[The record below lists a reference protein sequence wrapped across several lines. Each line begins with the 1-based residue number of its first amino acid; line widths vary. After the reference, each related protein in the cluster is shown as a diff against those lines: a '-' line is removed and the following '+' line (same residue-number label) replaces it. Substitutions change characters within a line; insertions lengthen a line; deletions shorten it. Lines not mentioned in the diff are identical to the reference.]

1 MTSPESVKFTIKR
14 HTRDIFQLAVP
25 TITARAGMMVM
36 MIVDSVMVG
45 HFSAQEL
52 AFQSIGLAPMMF
64 LMVSSFGLL
73 TGTLVMTAY
82 HLGAKEPEQ
91 CGAVW
96 RRSVT
101 YAFALGLIGLALSN
115 FGEEF
120 LSLTGQSREIAQGG
134 GRIISIIGWSMPPML
149 IFVATGF
156 FLEGL
161 KQPKVGMYVMVIGN
175 LFNVVLNWV
184 LVFGHLGAP
193 AMGAAGSA
201 WSTVCVR
208 TIMMAC
214 ILYYVWNLK
223 NHIELGIRKYAN
235 LVFAGGW
242 HAWAKLRHIGLG
254 AGASAAIESGA
265 FSSMSLIAGLLGILP
280 LGAFSIAFNM
290 LALTFMF
297 ALGLGS
303 ATAVCVGNAYGRGE
317 RRDMVF
323 AGWTGL
329 GLTVIAM
336 GLLGIFLFTLNDAI
350 AAGFTDNQELISRA
364 APLIAFIALVLI
376 ADGGQSVMA
385 HALRGCGETWVPA
398 ALHVIAY
405 FAIMIPLAWYLALP
419 AGRGAIGLFE
429 AILIASIVSLS
440 LAAIRFWFISRIK

>member
-1 MTSPESVKFTIKR
+1 MTSAETLATTVKR
-14 HTRDIFQLAVP
+14 HGSDIFHLAGP
-25 TITARAGMMVM
+25 TILARAGMMVM
-36 MIVDSVMVG
+36 MIVDAVMVG
-45 HFSAQEL
+45 HYSAQEL
-52 AFQSIGLAPMMF
+52 ALQSIGLAPMMF

-96 RRSVT
+96 RRSII
-101 YAFALGLIGLALSN
+101 YALALGLIGLVLSN

-120 LSLTGQSREIAQGG
+120 LTLTGQSQEIAQGG
-134 GRIISIIGWSMPPML
+134 GKIIGILGWGMPPML
-149 IFVATGF
+149 IFVTSGF

-161 KQPKVGMYVMVIGN
+161 KRPKVGMYIMIIGN
-175 LFNVVLNWV
+175 LFNIVLNWI

-193 AMGAAGSA
+193 EMGAAGSA
-201 WSTVCVR
+201 WSTVGVR
-208 TIMMAC
+208 TIMMVC

-223 NHIELGIRKYAN
+223 NHRELGIRRHAN
-235 LVFAGGW
+235 MIVAGGW
-242 HAWAKLRHIGLG
+242 SAWAKLRQIGLG
-254 AGASAAIESGA
+254 AGASSGIESGA
-265 FSSMSLIAGLLGILP
+265 FSSMSLFAGLLGVLP

-303 ATAVCVGNAYGRGE
+303 ATAVCVGSAHGRGN
-317 RRDMVF
+317 RRDMKF

-329 GLTVIAM
+329 GLTIICM
-336 GLLGIFLFTLNDAI
+336 SLLGIILAALNVQI
-350 AAGFTDNQELISRA
+350 AAGFTSNQELVSRA
-364 APLIAFIALVLI
+364 APLIGFIALVLI

-405 FAIMIPLAWYLALP
+405 IVIMIPLAWYLALP

-429 AILIASIVSLS
+429 AILIASIVSAA
-440 LAAIRFWFISRIK
+440 LASIRFWLLLRK

>member
-1 MTSPESVKFTIKR
+1 MTSPETHSATIGR
-14 HTRDIFQLAVP
+14 HARDIFHLAVP

-36 MIVDSVMVG
+36 MIVDAVMVG
-45 HFSAQEL
+45 HYSAQEL

-73 TGTLVMTAY
+73 TGTLVMTAF
-82 HLGAKEPEQ
+82 HLGAKELRQ

-96 RRSVT
+96 RRSIT
-101 YAFALGLIGLALSN
+101 YAFALGLIGAVASN
-115 FGEEF
+115 FGVEF
-120 LSLTGQSREIAQGG
+120 LLLTGQSQELAEGG
-134 GRIISIIGWSMPPML
+134 GRIIGILGWSMPPML

-161 KQPKVGMYVMVIGN
+161 KQPKVGMYIMIIGN
-175 LFNVVLNWV
+175 LFNIALNWV

-193 AMGAAGSA
+193 EMAAAGSA

-208 TIMMAC
+208 TIMMTC

-223 NHIELGIRKYAN
+223 NHVELGIRKHAN
-235 LVFAGGW
+235 LIAAGGW
-242 HAWAKLRHIGLG
+242 NAWAKLRHIGLG

-265 FSSMSLIAGLLGILP
+265 FSSMSLIAGLLGILS

-303 ATAVCVGNAYGRGE
+303 ATAVCVGSAHGRGE
-317 RRDMVF
+317 RRDMAY

-329 GLTVIAM
+329 GLTVISM
-336 GLLGIFLFTLNDAI
+336 SILGIILFLFSGQI
-350 AAGFTDNQELISRA
+350 AAGFTSNQDLISRA
-364 APLIAFIALVLI
+364 APLIGFIALVLI

-398 ALHVIAY
+398 ALHIIAY
-405 FAIMIPLAWYLALP
+405 FVIMIPLAWYLALP

-429 AILIASIVSLS
+429 AILIASIVSVT
-440 LAAIRFWFISRIK
+440 LASIRFRIISRAH

>member
-1 MTSPESVKFTIKR
+1 MTSAETVKVTIKR
-14 HTRDIFQLAVP
+14 HARDIFHLAVP
-25 TITARAGMMVM
+25 TITSRAGMMAM
-36 MIVDSVMVG
+36 MIVDAVMVG

-64 LMVSSFGLL
+64 LTVSSFGLL
-73 TGTLVMTAY
+73 TGTLVMTAF
-82 HLGAKEPEQ
+82 HLGAKELEQ

-101 YAFALGLIGLALSN
+101 YAFALGLIGLVLSR
-115 FGEEF
+115 FGSEF
-120 LSLTGQSREIAQGG
+120 LSLTGQSQELAQGG
-134 GRIISIIGWSMPPML
+134 GKIIGILGWSMPPML
-149 IFVATGF
+149 IFVASGF

-161 KQPKVGMYVMVIGN
+161 KRPKVGMYIMIIGN
-175 LFNVVLNWV
+175 FFNIALNWV
-184 LVFGHLGAP
+184 LVFGHFGAP
-193 AMGAAGSA
+193 EMGAAGSA
-201 WSTVCVR
+201 WSTVIVR
-208 TIMMAC
+208 TIMMGC

-223 NHIELGIRKYAN
+223 NHIDLGIRKHAN
-235 LVFAGGW
+235 LILKGGW
-242 HAWAKLRHIGLG
+242 SAWAKLRQIGLG
-254 AGASAAIESGA
+254 GGASAAIESGA
-265 FSSMSLIAGLLGILP
+265 FSSMTMFAGLLGILS

-303 ATAVCVGNAYGRGE
+303 ATAVCVGNAHGRGE
-317 RRDMVF
+317 RRDMIY

-329 GLTVIAM
+329 GLTVILM
-336 GLLGIFLFTLNDAI
+336 GLLGILLFALNETI
-350 AAGFTDNQELISRA
+350 AAGFTDNLDLISRA

-398 ALHVIAY
+398 ALHIIAY
-405 FAIMIPLAWYLALP
+405 FVIMIPLAWYLSLP

-440 LAAIRFWFISRIK
+440 LASIRFWFISRDK

>member
-1 MTSPESVKFTIKR
+1 
-14 HTRDIFQLAVP
+14 
-25 TITARAGMMVM
+25 
-36 MIVDSVMVG
+36 
-45 HFSAQEL
+45 
-52 AFQSIGLAPMMF
+52 MMF

-96 RRSVT
+96 RRSII
-101 YAFALGLIGLALSN
+101 YALALGLIGLVLSN

-120 LSLTGQSREIAQGG
+120 LTLTGQSQEIAQGG
-134 GRIISIIGWSMPPML
+134 GKIIGILGWGMPPML
-149 IFVATGF
+149 IFVTSGF

-161 KQPKVGMYVMVIGN
+161 KRPKVGMYIMIIGN
-175 LFNVVLNWV
+175 LFNIVLNWI

-193 AMGAAGSA
+193 EMGAAGSA
-201 WSTVCVR
+201 WSTVGVR
-208 TIMMAC
+208 TIMMVC

-223 NHIELGIRKYAN
+223 NHRELGIRRHAN
-235 LVFAGGW
+235 MIVAGGW
-242 HAWAKLRHIGLG
+242 SAWAKLRQIGLG
-254 AGASAAIESGA
+254 AGASSGIESGA
-265 FSSMSLIAGLLGILP
+265 FSSMSLFAGLLGVLP

-303 ATAVCVGNAYGRGE
+303 ATAVCVGSAHGRGN
-317 RRDMVF
+317 RRDMKF

-329 GLTVIAM
+329 GLTIICM
-336 GLLGIFLFTLNDAI
+336 SLLGIILAALNVQI
-350 AAGFTDNQELISRA
+350 AAGFTSNQELVSRA
-364 APLIAFIALVLI
+364 APLIGFIALVLI

-405 FAIMIPLAWYLALP
+405 IVIMIPLAWYLALP

-429 AILIASIVSLS
+429 AILIASIVSAA
-440 LAAIRFWFISRIK
+440 LASIRFWLLLRK

>member
-1 MTSPESVKFTIKR
+1 MTPPETVKITIKR
-14 HTRDIFQLAVP
+14 HARDIFHLAVP
-25 TITARAGMMVM
+25 TIMARAGMMVM
-36 MIVDSVMVG
+36 MIVDAVMVG
-45 HFSAQEL
+45 HYSAPEL
-52 AFQSIGLAPMMF
+52 AYQSIGLAPMMF

-82 HLGAKEPEQ
+82 YLGAKEPEQ

-96 RRSVT
+96 RRSIT
-101 YAFALGLIGLALSN
+101 YAFALGLIGLVLSS

-120 LSLTGQSREIAQGG
+120 LLLTGQSQELAQGG
-134 GRIISIIGWSMPPML
+134 GKIIGIIGWSMPPML

-161 KQPKVGMYVMVIGN
+161 KRPKVGMYIMIIGN

-184 LVFGHLGAP
+184 LVFGHFGAP
-193 AMGAAGSA
+193 EMGAAGSA

-208 TIMMAC
+208 AIMMGC
-214 ILYYVWNLK
+214 VLYYVWNLK
-223 NHIELGIRKYAN
+223 NHEELAIRRHAN
-235 LVFAGGW
+235 LILGGGW
-242 HAWAKLRHIGLG
+242 SAWVKLRQIGLG
-254 AGASAAIESGA
+254 AGASSAIESGA
-265 FSSMSLIAGLLGILP
+265 FSSMSLFAGLLGVMP
-280 LGAFSIAFNM
+280 LAAFSIAFNM

-303 ATAVCVGNAYGRGE
+303 ATAVCVGNAHGRGE
-317 RRDMVF
+317 RRDMVY

-336 GLLGIFLFTLNDAI
+336 SLLGIILLAFNVQI
-350 AAGFTDNQELISRA
+350 AVGFTDNLDLVSRA
-364 APLIAFIALVLI
+364 APLIGFIALVLI

-385 HALRGCGETWVPA
+385 HALRGCSETWVPA

-405 FAIMIPLAWYLALP
+405 LFIMIPLAWYLSLP

-440 LAAIRFWFISRIK
+440 LASIRFWTISRKN